1 MIKYFIIV
9 FKTFSQMQNNLFNI
23 YNNIHIFNSKIFF
36 NIFTEFLLSNI
47 SNDKIISN
55 INFYISILQIIKF
68 L

>member
-1 MIKYFIIV
+1 MKCFIIV

-36 NIFTEFLLSNI
+36 NIFTEFLLSNK
-47 SNDKIISN
+47 SNDKIINN